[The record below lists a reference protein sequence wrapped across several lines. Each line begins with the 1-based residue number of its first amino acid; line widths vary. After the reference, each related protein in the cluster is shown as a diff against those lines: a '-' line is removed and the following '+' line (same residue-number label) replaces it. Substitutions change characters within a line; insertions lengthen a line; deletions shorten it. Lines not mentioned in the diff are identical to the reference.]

1 MKTKSKQKTLDHQFR
16 ALRWRLLLSYLLV
29 MMAIRLLSNILIYQL
44 FAHGLYQQLDQ
55 RLINLAQS
63 AAHSLIDI
71 KNNPKAVDNPAYRK
85 LDQDGDLD
93 IAWQNLRQPQQSVEW
108 FGDRQEPLAHS
119 GNLQPAWPFKVGFQT
134 VDDGKIRIL
143 TIMAYHDPQ
152 EKRHLEGYVR
162 VSESTQS
169 VEAVLNRLRWKSMF
183 GGMIA
188 LGLIGVGGMW
198 LTRQS
203 LKPIE
208 QSFRQLKQFTADAS
222 HELRSP
228 LTAIKTSVTLL
239 KSHPERFQSE
249 DIPKLDIILSATDQM
264 SHLVEDLLLLAR
276 MDGKREMSRQGW
288 QKIPLIE
295 LLEDVVE
302 FLEPNAEGKD
312 ITLQLFCFK
321 DAIIKGESHQLL
333 RLFSNLVENAL
344 QYTPIGGK
352 VTVSLKQDD
361 QSALVMVEDT
371 GIGIAEENL
380 PHIFDRLWRED
391 TARSYRPQGSG
402 LGLAI
407 SQAIAQHHDGEIT
420 VKSQVGM
427 GSCFQ
432 VRLPLVS

>member
-1 MKTKSKQKTLDHQFR
+1 MKIKSKPKPLDYQFR
-16 ALRWRLLLSYLLV
+16 TLRWRLLLSYLFV
-29 MMAIRLLSNILIYQL
+29 MVVIRLISNVLVYQF

-71 KNNPKAVDNPAYRK
+71 KNNPKAINNPPYRE

-93 IAWQNLRQPQQSVEW
+93 IPWQNLRQPQQSVEW
-108 FGDRQEPLAHS
+108 FGDHQEPLAYS
-119 GNLQPAWPFKVGFQT
+119 GTLKPAWPLKVGFQT
-134 VDDGKIRIL
+134 VDRGKIRIL
-143 TIMAYHDPQ
+143 TIMVYHDPE

-162 VSESTQS
+162 VSESTDS
-169 VEAVLNRLRWKSMF
+169 VESVLTRLRWQSTF

-188 LGLIGVGGMW
+188 LGLISVGGMW

-208 QSFRQLKQFTADAS
+208 QSFQQLKQFTADAS

-228 LTAIKTSVTLL
+228 LTAIKTSITLL
-239 KSHPERFQSE
+239 KSHAERFPSE
-249 DIPKLDIILSATDQM
+249 DIPKLDIIVSATDQM

-276 MDGKREMSRQGW
+276 MDGKQEMTRQQW
-288 QKIPLIE
+288 QKIPLME

-312 ITLQLFCFK
+312 ITLQFFCFN
-321 DAIIKGESHQLL
+321 DGIIKGDSHQLL

-344 QYTPIGGK
+344 QYTAIGGK
-352 VTVSLKQDD
+352 VTVSLKQED
-361 QSALVMVEDT
+361 QSAIVTVEDT
-371 GIGIAEENL
+371 GIGIAPENL

-391 TARSYRPQGSG
+391 QARTYRPQGSG

-407 SQAIAQHHDGEIT
+407 SQAIAQHHDGDIT
-420 VKSQVGM
+420 VKSQVGI
-427 GSCFQ
+427 GSCFK
-432 VRLPLVS
+432 VRLPIVN